1 MERGVKKEENRGG
14 CEHSCTLEVQKKVST
29 PLLFRFQKSTEA
41 RLFGPDQDIHTGS
54 STRLVNNAVEDG
66 EGEKRPNSKNMTKK
80 TPQKIRKIN
89 NINPRLANRFIR

>member
-1 MERGVKKEENRGG
+1 MRRYIL
-14 CEHSCTLEVQKKVST
+14 SYATLEVQKKVST

-66 EGEKRPNSKNMTKK
+66 EGEKAKFNQYHTQR
-80 TPQKIRKIN
+80 QAR
-89 NINPRLANRFIR
+89 

>member
-1 MERGVKKEENRGG
+1 MFLRGKFVRTESKRVKELQ
-14 CEHSCTLEVQKKVST
+14 STSTLEVQKKVST

-66 EGEKRPNSKNMTKK
+66 EGEKRPNSKNMTNKKKPKK
-80 TPQKIRKIN
+80 TKDKQH
-89 NINPRLANRFIR
+89 

>member
-1 MERGVKKEENRGG
+1 MFETANREICQLAKKTRCTVTN
-14 CEHSCTLEVQKKVST
+14 TLEVQKKVST

-80 TPQKIRKIN
+80 PPKKTKDKQH
-89 NINPRLANRFIR
+89 

>member
-1 MERGVKKEENRGG
+1 M
-14 CEHSCTLEVQKKVST
+14 ST

-80 TPQKIRKIN
+80 ENKRKIN